1 MTLAVAVQH
10 QRAVLPALGRYELA
24 LAASELDVYEAQRLR
39 YRTQISAVASGNTWK
54 AEHLRNA

>member
-24 LAASELDVYEAQRLR
+24 LAASELDVY
-39 YRTQISAVASGNTWK
+39 
-54 AEHLRNA
+54 